1 MLKWS
6 IMKPVNGWQE
16 DDVSMSNSPTSSST
30 TMTLNILQ
38 QLIND
43 NNNSLIPCLVKVKS
57 LMTQNNT
64 KMSTTNPTSS
74 SSSMQSQSTS
84 SDSQSHQNYI
94 ESIRNDD
101 IWLILEKY
109 YSSCVFATCL
119 DSDSNSNCKKFAIPL
134 EFDGMIKCFYLFQN
148 KLKRINF

>member
-6 IMKPVNGWQE
+6 IMKPVHGWQE
-16 DDVSMSNSPTSSST
+16 DDVSMSNSPTPPT
-30 TMTLNILQ
+30 TTAITLNILQ

-43 NNNSLIPCLVKVKS
+43 TNNSLIPCLVKVKS
-57 LMTQNNT
+57 LMT

-84 SDSQSHQNYI
+84 SDTNSHHNYV

-134 EFDGMIKCFYLFQN
+134 EFDGIFT
-148 KLKRINF
+148 